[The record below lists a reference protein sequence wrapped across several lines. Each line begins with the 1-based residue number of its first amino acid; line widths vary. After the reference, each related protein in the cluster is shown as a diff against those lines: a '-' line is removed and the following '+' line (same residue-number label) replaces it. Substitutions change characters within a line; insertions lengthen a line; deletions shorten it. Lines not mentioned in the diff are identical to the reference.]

1 MKNKAFKKLLNENR
15 QVISKICNAYAN
27 NEEEFEDYFQEV
39 ALQIWKSCDSFE
51 GKSKISTWIYRI
63 SLNVCLSEIR
73 KKERRIST
81 YSLKP
86 ELDSLKQEQKDN
98 REQIK
103 ALYRAIRTLKKI
115 DRAIIILYLE
125 EKQYKEMA
133 DILGISVSN
142 IGVKINRI
150 KKELKEKLNG

>member
-15 QVISKICNAYAN
+15 QVISKICNAYSN

-39 ALQIWKSCDSFE
+39 ALQIWKSYESFE

-86 ELDSLKQEQKDN
+86 EIDSLKQEQKDN
-98 REQIK
+98 QEQIK
-103 ALYRAIRTLKKI
+103 ELYRAIRTLKKI

-133 DILGISVSN
+133 EILGISVSN

>member
-15 QVISKICNAYAN
+15 QVISKICNAYSST
-27 NEEEFEDYFQEV
+27 EEEFEDHFQEV
-39 ALQIWKSCDSFE
+39 ALQIWKSYDSFK

-73 KKERRIST
+73 KKERRINT
-81 YSLKP
+81 FSLKP
-86 ELDSLKQEQKDN
+86 ELDSLKQEKNDDQ
-98 REQIK
+98 EQVK
-103 ALYRAIRTLKKI
+103 ALYSAIRTLKKI

-150 KKELKEKLNG
+150 KKELKEKLNE

>member
-15 QVISKICNAYAN
+15 QIISKICNAYSN
-27 NEEEFEDYFQEV
+27 NQEEFEDYFQEI
-39 ALQIWKSCDSFE
+39 ALQIWKSYERFK
-51 GKSKISTWIYRI
+51 GNSKISTWIYRI

-73 KKERRIST
+73 KKERRINT

-86 ELDSLKQEQKDN
+86 EIDSLKNQQEDNQEQVK
-98 REQIK
+98 E
-103 ALYRAIRTLKKI
+103 LYRAIRTLKKI

-125 EKQYKEMA
+125 EKQYKDMA
-133 DILGISVSN
+133 DILGMSVSN

-150 KKELKEKLNG
+150 KKELKETLNG